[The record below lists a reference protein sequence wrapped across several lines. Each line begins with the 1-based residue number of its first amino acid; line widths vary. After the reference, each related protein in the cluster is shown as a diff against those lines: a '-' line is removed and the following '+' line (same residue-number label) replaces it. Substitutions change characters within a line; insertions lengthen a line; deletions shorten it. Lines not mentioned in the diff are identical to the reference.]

1 MYRQVASDRAKK
13 HVRVGEELAM
23 ERREMYA
30 NGRIPRIIFYI
41 AMIAILVVFIAA
53 EIVYPSERA
62 ETSQEKNLKYHG
74 TFMWE
79 KEDGTQEKI
88 AVPGKYE
95 VPAGETMTI
104 VTTFPNNYKDTSI
117 AIRSSLQS
125 VRFYVDGK
133 LRTEYDTANT
143 RPFGKDSASRYVFC
157 PTYTRDAGRE
167 LKIELTSNTANY
179 SGVVNPVYS
188 GDQADI
194 WAFIF
199 RSNGME
205 SLIALFILFTGI
217 ITILF
222 SFALRITYRTK
233 FDIEYLGWC
242 MLMGATWM
250 IGESKLRQLWIS
262 NVSILA
268 ALCFII
274 VMICPLGILLYVDTM
289 QKSRYHRIYRWIEL
303 AACINFVVSVTLQ
316 LTGKADFIET
326 LPVSHVVLSVT
337 FVAIFATFIRDMLHG
352 GLRDYHLA
360 LVGLVIALVSAL
372 IEMVSVYF
380 VVTISGLFIGI
391 GLVIL
396 LSLNI
401 IRTVRSV
408 RNLERLRQKKELES
422 RRRQTERISLQT
434 IKTLSVTVETKNV
447 YTKGHSQR
455 VADYSALIAGALG
468 WDDKRI
474 NNLRNAAYMHD
485 VGMIG
490 IPDSIV
496 NKPTR
501 LTEEE
506 YAIIQRHTLI
516 GADIL
521 KDITLI
527 EHVAEV
533 AHYHH
538 ERYDGTGYPEGIAG
552 EEIPIEA
559 RIVAVADS
567 YDAMNSKRIYR
578 NALEKEKII
587 EELESCSG
595 TQFDPVIAQLFVRLI
610 REGKVDTALL
620 PAEPIGESKI
630 DHYESETTKFIS
642 DIMSTMQSQED
653 SDSYD
658 FLTGLSVRSKGEILI
673 AQMMQ
678 EHDGGLVFVDMDN
691 LKKLNDVYGHKAG
704 DRALKLLGNILKDAG
719 DNSIACR
726 LGGDEFLL
734 FLPDYSKDEI
744 HACVKHIFF
753 EFAKAKEDDVELR
766 CADLSAGMSLSTNGA
781 TFEKCYREADKA
793 LYFVK
798 QNGKGNYMF
807 YHEMQLD
814 HGMSGTGK
822 DLELVAKALR
832 QSGSYSGAL
841 DLDYRAFAK
850 VYEYVNS
857 LGERYRHKC
866 YLVMVTMETF
876 PDRMMYIEHIEEA
889 LGCMENAIREK
900 IRKVDVCTR
909 FSSMQYLIILFEAQE
924 DQIANVMDRTF
935 AQYNELYGKDDFIPR
950 YEYIPMVETED

>member
-1 MYRQVASDRAKK
+1 
-13 HVRVGEELAM
+13 M

-62 ETSQEKNLKYHG
+62 ETSQEKNLIYHG
-74 TFMWE
+74 TFVWE

-104 VTTFPNNYKDTSI
+104 VTMFPNNYKDTSI

-188 GDQADI
+188 GDKADI
-194 WAFIF
+194 WAFVF

-250 IGESKLRQLWIS
+250 IGESKLRQLWIP

-274 VMICPLGILLYVDTM
+274 VMICPLGILLYVDTV

-326 LPVSHVVLSVT
+326 LPASHVVLSVT
-337 FVAIFATFIRDMLHG
+337 FVAIFVTFIRDMLHG
-352 GLRDYHLA
+352 GSRGYHLA
-360 LVGLVIALVSAL
+360 LVGMVIALVSVL

-396 LSLNI
+396 LFLNL

-447 YTKGHSQR
+447 YTNGHSQR

-538 ERYDGTGYPEGIAG
+538 ERYDGTGYPEGLSG

-595 TQFDPVIAQLFVRLI
+595 TQFDPVIAELFVRLI

-620 PAEPIGESKI
+620 PAEPIGESKM

-658 FLTGLSVRSKGEILI
+658 FLTGLPVRSKGEILI

-807 YHEMQLD
+807 YHDMPLD
-814 HGMSGTGK
+814 RGMSGTGK
-822 DLELVAKALR
+822 DLELVAKALQ
-832 QSGSYSGAL
+832 QSGSYTGAL

-876 PDRMMYIEHIEEA
+876 PDRMIYIEHIEEA

-924 DQIANVMDRTF
+924 DRIANVMDRTF

-950 YEYIPMVETED
+950 YEYIPMVKTED

>member
-1 MYRQVASDRAKK
+1 
-13 HVRVGEELAM
+13 M

-62 ETSQEKNLKYHG
+62 ETSQEKNLIYHG
-74 TFMWE
+74 TFVWE

-104 VTTFPNNYKDTSI
+104 VTMFPNNYKDTSI

-188 GDQADI
+188 GDKADI
-194 WAFIF
+194 WAFVF

-250 IGESKLRQLWIS
+250 IGESKLRQLWIP

-274 VMICPLGILLYVDTM
+274 VMICPLGILLYVDTV

-326 LPVSHVVLSVT
+326 LPASHVVLSVT
-337 FVAIFATFIRDMLHG
+337 FVAIFVTFIRDMLHG
-352 GLRDYHLA
+352 GSRDYHLA
-360 LVGLVIALVSAL
+360 LVGMVIALVSAL

-380 VVTISGLFIGI
+380 VVTISGLFIGT

-396 LSLNI
+396 LFLNL

-447 YTKGHSQR
+447 YTNGHSQR

-538 ERYDGTGYPEGIAG
+538 ERYDGTGYPEGLSG

-595 TQFDPVIAQLFVRLI
+595 TQFDPVIAELFVRLI

-620 PAEPIGESKI
+620 PAEPIGESKM

-658 FLTGLSVRSKGEILI
+658 FLTGLPVRSKGEILI

-807 YHEMQLD
+807 YHDMPLD
-814 HGMSGTGK
+814 RGMSGTGK
-822 DLELVAKALR
+822 DLELVAKALQ
-832 QSGSYSGAL
+832 QSGSYTGAL

-876 PDRMMYIEHIEEA
+876 PDRMIYIEHIEEA

-924 DQIANVMDRTF
+924 DRIANVMDRTF

-950 YEYIPMVETED
+950 YEYIPMVKIED

>member
-1 MYRQVASDRAKK
+1 
-13 HVRVGEELAM
+13 M

-62 ETSQEKNLKYHG
+62 ETSQEKNLIYHG
-74 TFMWE
+74 TFVWE

-104 VTTFPNNYKDTSI
+104 VTMFPNNYKDTSI

-188 GDQADI
+188 GDKADI
-194 WAFIF
+194 WAFVF

-250 IGESKLRQLWIS
+250 IGESKLRQLWIP

-274 VMICPLGILLYVDTM
+274 VMICPLGILLYVDTV

-316 LTGKADFIET
+316 LTGKADFIEA
-326 LPVSHVVLSVT
+326 LPASHVVLSVT
-337 FVAIFATFIRDMLHG
+337 FVAIFVTFIRDMLHG
-352 GLRDYHLA
+352 GSRDYHLA
-360 LVGLVIALVSAL
+360 LVGMVIALVSAL

-380 VVTISGLFIGI
+380 VVTISGLFIGT

-396 LSLNI
+396 LFLNL

-447 YTKGHSQR
+447 YTNGHSQR

-595 TQFDPVIAQLFVRLI
+595 TQFDPVIAELFVRLI

-620 PAEPIGESKI
+620 PAEPIGESKM

-658 FLTGLSVRSKGEILI
+658 FLTGLPVRSKGEILI

-719 DNSIACR
+719 DKSIACR

-781 TFEKCYREADKA
+781 TFEKCYMEADKA

-807 YHEMQLD
+807 YHDMPLD
-814 HGMSGTGK
+814 RGMSGTGK
-822 DLELVAKALR
+822 DLELVAKALQ
-832 QSGSYSGAL
+832 QSGSYTGAL

-876 PDRMMYIEHIEEA
+876 PDRMIYIEHIEEA

-924 DQIANVMDRTF
+924 DRIANVMDRTF

-950 YEYIPMVETED
+950 YEYIPMVKTED

>member
-1 MYRQVASDRAKK
+1 
-13 HVRVGEELAM
+13 M

-62 ETSQEKNLKYHG
+62 ETSQEKNLIYHG
-74 TFMWE
+74 TFVWE

-104 VTTFPNNYKDTSI
+104 VTMFPNNYKDTSI

-188 GDQADI
+188 GDKADI
-194 WAFIF
+194 WAFVF

-250 IGESKLRQLWIS
+250 IGESKLRQLWIP

-274 VMICPLGILLYVDTM
+274 VMICPLGILLYVDTV

-326 LPVSHVVLSVT
+326 LPASHVVLSVT
-337 FVAIFATFIRDMLHG
+337 FVAIFVTFIRDMLHG
-352 GLRDYHLA
+352 GSRDYHLA
-360 LVGLVIALVSAL
+360 LVGMVIALVSAL

-380 VVTISGLFIGI
+380 VVTISGLFIGT

-396 LSLNI
+396 LFLNL

-447 YTKGHSQR
+447 YTNGHSQR

-538 ERYDGTGYPEGIAG
+538 ERYDGTGYPEGLSG

-595 TQFDPVIAQLFVRLI
+595 TQFDPVIAELFVRLI

-620 PAEPIGESKI
+620 PAEPIGESKM

-658 FLTGLSVRSKGEILI
+658 FLTGLPVRSKGEILI

-781 TFEKCYREADKA
+781 TFEKCYMEADKA

-807 YHEMQLD
+807 YHDMPLD
-814 HGMSGTGK
+814 RGMSGTGK
-822 DLELVAKALR
+822 DLELVAKALQ
-832 QSGSYSGAL
+832 QSGSYTGAL

-876 PDRMMYIEHIEEA
+876 PDRMIYIEHIEEA

-924 DQIANVMDRTF
+924 DRIANVMDRTF

-950 YEYIPMVETED
+950 YEYIPMVKTED